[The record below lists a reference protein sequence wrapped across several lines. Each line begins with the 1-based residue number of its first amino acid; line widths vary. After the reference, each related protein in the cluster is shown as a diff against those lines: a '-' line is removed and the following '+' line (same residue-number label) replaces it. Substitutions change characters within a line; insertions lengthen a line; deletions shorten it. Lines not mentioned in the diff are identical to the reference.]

1 MNLCDKLKDILPSFV
16 YVQSTF
22 VGGTFSELTVFK
34 LCYRVLGK
42 FESEERSKD
51 CVTNNNTTAR
61 HALFMIGA
69 LKDKLY
75 EVINTGHWSLVA
87 TKHRQTFTL
96 ATYLEVLLHFFISNT
111 DRPADTTIYDLDYG
125 LIMGCP
131 LDEPYNSL
139 LSDAIEFLNDIKIQ
153 PQSSSKRQKLD
164 CAHRTE
170 TETCD
175 IPILSRPPILQFQRD
190 HFLKSKPVL
199 LTDCMQHWPAMKKW
213 GQAGYLTTMAG
224 NRTVPIEVGAHYTTD
239 EWSQDLVRFEEF
251 IERQITREAACD
263 RIEYLAQHNLFDQ
276 VPALRQDILVP
287 EYCCCTE
294 TSGPSE
300 PQPDIKAWLGPKGT
314 VSPMHHD
321 PKHNLLCQV
330 FGHKEII
337 LAAPSDSANL
347 YPHIDA
353 MLQNTSQV
361 NAEHLDFEAFPL
373 AERVRFY
380 RFTLYTGEMLY
391 LPPGWWHH
399 IRSLDKSFSVSFW
412 WD

>member
-1 MNLCDKLKDILPSFV
+1 MNLFEKLNDLLPNFV

-22 VGGTFSELTVFK
+22 TGGTFSELTVFN
-34 LCYRVLGK
+34 LCYKALGK
-42 FESEERSKD
+42 IENKDGAKD
-51 CVTNNNTTAR
+51 CITSNNNTTKR
-61 HALFMIGA
+61 ALFMVGA

-87 TKHRQTFTL
+87 IRHRKTFTL
-96 ATYLEVLLHFFISNT
+96 ATFLEVLLHFSISDT
-111 DRPADTTIYDLDYG
+111 DHPTDTIIYDLDYG

-139 LSDAIEFLNDIKIQ
+139 LSDAIEFLNDSKIT
-153 PQSSSKRQKLD
+153 PPSSNKRQKLD
-164 CAHRTE
+164 EARRTA

-175 IPILSRPPILQFQRD
+175 IPVLSRPSILQFERD
-190 HFLKSKPVL
+190 HFQQSKPAL
-199 LTDCMQHWPAMKKW
+199 LLDCMQHWPAMTKW
-213 GQAGYLTTMAG
+213 RQNGYLTTMAG

-239 EWSQDLVRFEEF
+239 EWSQDLVRFKEF
-251 IERQITREAACD
+251 IARQITSEAACD

-287 EYCCCTE
+287 EYCCCTKS
-294 TSGPSE
+294 SGSSE

-347 YPHIDA
+347 YPHIDT
-353 MLQNTSQV
+353 MLQNTSRV
-361 NAEHLDFEAFPL
+361 NAEDVDFETFPL

-380 RFTLYTGEMLY
+380 RFKLYTGEILY